1 MLVASLG
8 AQNVSIYA
16 EEVPA
21 TVGTPTSIDI
31 KVANF
36 SGVAGA
42 QFSVNWDSTELAYT
56 SLSNLALGAEETSN
70 FNLFQTG
77 SGRLGYIIADMS
89 LQGFELEDGTTL
101 FTINFDIIA
110 PDNTLAEVV
119 FSSNPIAQVVADTLT
134 NPLETDYQ
142 DGAILVGNVNSTF
155 DVLQDDPRFTASP
168 NPFTASTILRFEST
182 SAGEALLEVYDSNG
196 KRISSSH
203 LDVLVGENS
212 WPFGDAILPAT
223 GVYFLRLETESGS
236 YGRKLV
242 FQGR

>member
-1 MLVASLG
+1 MLAYGLS

-31 KVANF
+31 KVSNF
-36 SGVAGA
+36 TGVAGA
-42 QFSVNWDSTELAYT
+42 QFSINWDSTELTYT
-56 SLSNLALGAEETSN
+56 GLSNLALGAEETSN
-70 FNLFQTG
+70 FNISQTQ

-89 LQGFELEDGTTL
+89 LQGFDLEDDAIL

-119 FSSNPIAQVVADTLT
+119 FSSDPISQVVADTLT
-134 NPLETDYQ
+134 NALETDYQ
-142 DGAILVGNVNSTF
+142 DGAILIGNVSSTF
-155 DVLQDDPRFTASP
+155 DVLQDDPRFAASP
-168 NPFTASTILRFEST
+168 NPFYNTTLLKFES
-182 SAGEALLEVYDSNG
+182 SIAGEAQLVVFDSNG
-196 KRISSSH
+196 KKISSFF
-203 LDVLVGENS
+203 LDVAVGENS
-212 WPFGDAILPAT
+212 WPFGSSILPAS

-236 YGRKLV
+236 FGRKLV